1 MSRVLF
7 TWKYIVSPKGVS
19 FLPKAV
25 SRSCQAA
32 GIGVSRRCPH
42 HTQFLATKWI
52 CSVLA
57 AFPPGVRGIRNH
69 NPKEPSGQA
78 TSPKASDSR
87 TCQLQFLIFSTQVPG
102 NHGETLLLGITPAF
116 QLKGQELGL
125 QSTVADACDPR
136 HWMGCKRYKV
146 NKQNKAKTHKC
157 QLKLTYMSP
166 FIMFVLLSEDLLW
179 VQANLECAFLLQL
192 P

>member
-7 TWKYIVSPKGVS
+7 TWKYIVIPKGVS

-25 SRSCQAA
+25 SRPCQAA
-32 GIGVSRRCPH
+32 GTGASRRCPH

-69 NPKEPSGQA
+69 NPEEPSGQA

-87 TCQLQFLIFSTQVPG
+87 TCQLEFLIFSTQVPG
-102 NHGETLLLGITPAF
+102 NHGETLLLVITPAF

-136 HWMGCKRYKV
+136 HRMGCKRYKI
-146 NKQNKAKTHKC
+146 NKQNKAKNEKC
-157 QLKLTYMSP
+157 QLKLTYMSS

-179 VQANLECAFLLQL
+179 VQANLECVFLLQL

>member
-7 TWKYIVSPKGVS
+7 TWKYIVSPEGVS

-25 SRSCQAA
+25 SRPCQAA

-42 HTQFLATKWI
+42 PAQFLATKWI

-57 AFPPGVRGIRNH
+57 AFPPGVTGTRNH

-78 TSPKASDSR
+78 ASPKASDSR
-87 TCQLQFLIFSTQVPG
+87 TCQLEFLIFSAQVPG
-102 NHGETLLLGITPAF
+102 NHGEALLLVITPAF

-136 HWMGCKRYKV
+136 HRMGCKRYKV

-157 QLKLTYMSP
+157 QLKLAYMPS